1 VTSRILYQ
9 TVRAVYKN
17 GTLRLLDLVAWRE
30 GEQVAISILPE
41 RELVRLALADIL
53 VHFDPEPGDDEEI
66 DEAALQ
72 AEIDAEL
79 QGQSPMSELIIQERR
94 EGP

>member
-1 VTSRILYQ
+1 MAQ
-9 TVRAVYKN
+9 TIRAVYEN
-17 GTLRLLDLVAWRE
+17 GMLRLLEPANLHE
-30 GEQVAISILPE
+30 GEQVAVSILSEP
-41 RELVRLALADIL
+41 ELVRLALSDIL
-53 VHFDPEPGDDEEI
+53 VHFDPDPSDSEDI

-79 QGQSPMSELIIQERR
+79 QGQPPMSDLIIQERQ